1 MSFLKRKTKNK
12 NNEAEKSTLEVPA
25 YGEKKIRGKTIPKP
39 KPKTKSR
46 VIVTAGLGKSV
57 LKRSWVSEKAADL
70 GQNNKYVFLVEVT
83 ANKNEVKKEI
93 SRRYDVR
100 VESVNTIRMQGKRKR
115 FGNRFGRRPRFKK
128 AIVTLKEGQKIE
140 IT

>member
-25 YGEKKIRGKTIPKP
+25 YEEKKIRGKTTP

-70 GQNNKYVFLVEVT
+70 GKNNKYVFLVEVT

-140 IT
+140 IA